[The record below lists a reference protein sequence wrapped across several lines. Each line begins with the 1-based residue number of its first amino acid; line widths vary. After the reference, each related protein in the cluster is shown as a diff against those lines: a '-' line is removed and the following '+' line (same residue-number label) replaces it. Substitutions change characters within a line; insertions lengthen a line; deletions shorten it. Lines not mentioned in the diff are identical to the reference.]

1 MLTTPALLRLLLTTA
16 AQSRDCARPGLGR
29 FDRSHIVEV
38 GAGAR
43 TRLRFSPPKVP
54 RENPA
59 ARSAHGAPH
68 KSSGIRSDSSF
79 PSGCG
84 ISSHLE
90 KNPCFRAFL
99 ATVLFPISVR
109 GPVDFEAFRRLAS
122 ICLDEPGGFL
132 STPAVVA
139 VGLWV
144 FWLAIPFS

>member
-29 FDRSHIVEV
+29 FDRSHI
-38 GAGAR
+38 
-43 TRLRFSPPKVP
+43 
-54 RENPA
+54 
-59 ARSAHGAPH
+59 
-68 KSSGIRSDSSF
+68 
-79 PSGCG
+79 
-84 ISSHLE
+84 
-90 KNPCFRAFL
+90 RAFL

-122 ICLDEPGGFL
+122 IFL
-132 STPAVVA
+132 VEAGRFFPTPAVVA